1 MANPIPPP
9 TPQTLLPPLLA
20 CLPTAFA
27 SIRPPPALLPLLS
40 PILRQRVQLLSDS
53 ASSPSDSWL
62 LKLTWDRT
70 GAEELPAV
78 VESEAFE
85 LHPVSN
91 EIEFDDARIAGYRR
105 LDVETLHSRID
116 IGDLRLTVI
125 YLWCMGDTEGGGDG
139 WRVAEVL
146 PLEIKESI
154 GREWKI
160 SIGEADEATQQKSIS
175 NTPAAGLANGTSA
188 DEPNGIS
195 SISAIDGAEDDDYWA
210 QYDNALTST
219 PGPQPSPGP
228 PADARAPRH
237 GRTMSDAAY
246 YSQYAQVQ
254 PDMDNDD
261 PSADRN
267 AIGESSLNGDT
278 IAPTTHP
285 APSQPD
291 SHLDSSAKSPAPI
304 LLQPTTEHPRPHTA
318 YSDDGSSS
326 AVVDRL
332 EDSASMQS
340 QTELAVR
347 QHVASTMKSLHRLAR
362 STGIGTAE
370 FEGMIKT
377 EVEMLRFEEGME
389 ES

>member
-1 MANPIPPP
+1 M
-9 TPQTLLPPLLA
+9 
-20 CLPTAFA
+20 
-27 SIRPPPALLPLLS
+27 
-40 PILRQRVQLLSDS
+40 
-53 ASSPSDSWL
+53 
-62 LKLTWDRT
+62 
-70 GAEELPAV
+70 

-91 EIEFDDARIAGYRR
+91 EIEFGDADIAGYRR
-105 LDVETLHSRID
+105 LDVETLHARID
-116 IGDLRLTVI
+116 VGDLRLTVI
-125 YLWCMGDTEGGGDG
+125 YLWCVGDTEGGGDG
-139 WRVAEVL
+139 WRVGEVL
-146 PLEIKESI
+146 PLSDKGDATS
-154 GREWKI
+154 GWRK
-160 SIGEADEATQQKSIS
+160 SIGEADEAFREKSVS
-175 NTPAAGLANGTSA
+175 NTPAQGPANGKPAVET
-188 DEPNGIS
+188 NGVFS
-195 SISAIDGAEDDDYWA
+195 NLAVDGADDDDDYWA
-210 QYDNALTST
+210 QYDNAPTST

-228 PADARAPRH
+228 PADARSPRH

-267 AIGESSLNGDT
+267 AIGESSLNGDV
-278 IAPTTHP
+278 IATTSQP

-291 SHLDSSAKSPAPI
+291 SMTNHLDSSTKSAAPT
-304 LLQPTTEHPRPHTA
+304 LSQPTTEHPRPQTA
-318 YSDDGSSS
+318 SSDDGSSS
-326 AVVDRL
+326 AIVDRL
-332 EDSASMQS
+332 EDSANMQS

-377 EVEMLRFEEGME
+377 EMEMLRFEEGME